1 MELIDRLNHVD
12 SREVRVMS
20 HCTIAIS
27 RAMSGDYVGHYVNE
41 IFWRWKIMRLNSKLA
56 MNMTENTRLYKHAIM
71 YKKIYI
77 NMLTQKDELA
87 VAKTH
92 HDIESLN
99 LRPFSTIDEQ
109 SRHKMVSIKTYTVLY
124 KAVQHKNR
132 PNNSV
137 PNYTDWDIY
146 FTNLILFHLCF
157 LTINKGYLPKRR
169 IFFENSRRFPK
180 WRIFAEPPK
189 MLKWRKILGFHNE
202 KNLKSYV

>member
-1 MELIDRLNHVD
+1 MELNDRFNHVG
-12 SREVRVMS
+12 SREVRTMS

-27 RAMSGDYVGHYVNE
+27 RAMSGDYVGHNVNE

-71 YKKIYI
+71 YKKICI

-109 SRHKMVSIKTYTVLY
+109 SSRKMVSIKTYGEIQWMGLQQLAGRDYVLSIEY
-124 KAVQHKNR
+124 SSKLLNQVSKVR
-132 PNNSV
+132 E
-137 PNYTDWDIY
+137 I
-146 FTNLILFHLCF
+146 LIPR
-157 LTINKGYLPKRR
+157 N
-169 IFFENSRRFPK
+169 
-180 WRIFAEPPK
+180 
-189 MLKWRKILGFHNE
+189 
-202 KNLKSYV
+202 